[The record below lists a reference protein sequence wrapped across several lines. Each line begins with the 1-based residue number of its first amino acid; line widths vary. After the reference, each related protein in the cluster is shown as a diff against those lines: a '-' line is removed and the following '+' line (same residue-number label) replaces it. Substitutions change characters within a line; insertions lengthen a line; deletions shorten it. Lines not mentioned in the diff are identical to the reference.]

1 VLYSRHFRG
10 LQRFCREVIRIVR
23 DYRTNGRI
31 RAREVLVIGLDN
43 EQLGVM
49 AVPEAIRVARENGVD
64 VVEVAPNT
72 DPPVCRLMDYGKFR
86 YEQAKKERE
95 AKKSQKSSAMRE
107 VRMRTRIGDHDM
119 QRKTNK
125 IREFLAEGDKV
136 KVSVQFRGRE
146 MTHPEIGNQLLGKVA
161 RSLMESARVETP
173 PIMERRMMSM
183 VLVPGRKDGV
193 QASAPGEADAKTEDA

>member
-1 VLYSRHFRG
+1 M
-10 LQRFCREVIRIVR
+10 
-23 DYRTNGRI
+23 
-31 RAREVLVIGLDN
+31 IGLDN
-43 EQLGVM
+43 EQIGVM
-49 AVPEAIRVARENGVD
+49 PVPEAIRIARESGVD
-64 VVEVAPNT
+64 VVEVSPNG

-86 YEQAKKERE
+86 YDQAKKERE
-95 AKKSQKSSAMRE
+95 AKKTQKSSGMRE

-125 IREFLAEGDKV
+125 IREFLTGGDKV

-161 RSLMESARVETP
+161 RSLMESARVESP

-193 QASAPGEADAKTEDA
+193 RAPAEQTTDAKT